1 MRGGVHYKVLK
12 DNTTVCATRIA
23 NDNTASEVDIPETV
37 THNDELFTVVAFGGD
52 WSEEWHVQVIKL
64 PNTVTKINS
73 MAISGNNKLTDF
85 YIPSSVT
92 TIDKNFGSVATHF
105 PKFHV
110 DENNKDFKSDD
121 NGVLYS
127 ADKKVLYAVPSSIA
141 LVDGKYTL
149 PEGVTTVYS
158 EVLAGISGLKT
169 IGIPASLEHIN
180 DGAFTNPNNKEVA
193 AIEVAAG
200 NTHFKVEHGALVMTN
215 AIDNN
220 ADTLIYYPIAY
231 QGDTFTVP
239 DDVTVLTANSI
250 AYNDNIKTVDLNK
263 TATIN
268 NGALSNLK
276 NLTTIGIPASVKS
289 LEGITSDC
297 PNVSTYNIDPSND
310 NYKSID
316 GIVFSKDGTKLVLY
330 PAKRPNTEYII
341 PEGTTTIPGG
351 TFNNSP
357 LEKLVVAA
365 SVTTLA
371 EGSFGNMPNL
381 TELDFAKGSKL
392 TSLWWQNIISL
403 PKLKR
408 LVLPESLEY
417 IDDRGIRECHSLEEI
432 VVPDGCKLKALKSN
446 CFSDTPALK
455 KITFEGSTILETIG
469 DEVFQNMTNLESF
482 TIPATVTSIGNRAFN
497 GCSGLKNLT
506 FATGSQVK
514 NLGDACFADCGFESL
529 ALPDNIE
536 TIGKEAF
543 RDCKQM
549 KAVHLSATVK
559 SIDPSAFKGCTGI
572 QAFTVDDN
580 NQNFAASQGMLCD
593 KAKTTLKLY
602 PAGLI
607 NDEATV
613 IPPSITAIGDYAFYD
628 CENLTN
634 VVIPQKVSKIGKRA
648 FGLDNKLNS
657 ITLLCDAVIQEDN
670 VNTKAGDMSF
680 DDGSLG
686 PGTTNM
692 YSNITLYVRK
702 DLMDTYKSN
711 SFWNK
716 FKAIKTSFT
725 VQHPGGTTD
734 ETDEFLPLSQ
744 KGLLLIK
751 TKSKDPVYVAPQEV
765 VNSGDDT
772 ESSYKR
778 NVNMIDNY
786 AFENCDGIKEV
797 VFKNNIYS
805 LGALAFYTKLK
816 QTTTDGVTA
825 YAPESTS
832 IEDVVFCGNKAPEVM
847 MSDYYDLDKA
857 GNYYAFS
864 DQQKIYVKKSAIN
877 AFKAALDHFKTQ
889 IDYKL
894 PFAGITSTYG
904 TFAREFDT
912 DFSDYYKTNNKADVA
927 AFVAGYEHE
936 GTDENGNTVN
946 YVHMTSID
954 ENGGYK
960 TDNENAHG
968 YVPANTGVLLMV
980 KDNSD
985 KATPTDFYY
994 TIGEHDSTS
1003 YTISSNLLTPVMKEN
1018 TTVDASEAAPVY
1030 IMQKTTGKLVKVT
1043 TPIANFPT
1051 HKAYLKL
1058 PASTNAKAKLQ
1069 LVFGNDNTTTAIDD
1083 ISTNHN
1089 NDGKW
1094 YDLNGRE
1101 INYPQ
1106 HGVFVHNNKKVIM
1119 K

>member
-1 MRGGVHYKVLK
+1 M
-12 DNTTVCATRIA
+12 
-23 NDNTASEVDIPETV
+23 DIPATV
-37 THNDELFTVVAFGGD
+37 THNDELFTVVAFGGE

-110 DENNKDFKSDD
+110 NENNQNFKSDD

-141 LVDGKYTL
+141 LDNGKYTL

-200 NTHFKVEHGALVMTN
+200 NTHFKVENGALVMIN
-215 AIDNN
+215 ATDNN

-231 QGDTFTVP
+231 QGETFTVP

-250 AYNDNIKTVDLNK
+250 AYNDNIKTVNLNK

-276 NLTTIGIPASVKS
+276 NLTTIGISASVKS
-289 LEGITSDC
+289 IEGITTNC
-297 PNVSTYNIDPSND
+297 PNVSTYNIDPNNN
-310 NYKSID
+310 NYQSKD
-316 GIVFSKDGTKLVLY
+316 GIVFTKDGNKLVIY
-330 PAKRPNTEYII
+330 PAARTDKEYSI
-341 PEGTTTIPGG
+341 PEGTQEIAMNA
-351 TFNNSP
+351 FNNSP
-357 LEKLVVAA
+357 LEKLTIAA
-365 SVTTLA
+365 SVKKLNEESIA
-371 EGSFGNMPNL
+371 SMPKL
-381 TELDFAKGSKL
+381 TELDFAAGSKL
-392 TSLWWQNIISL
+392 TSLGWQNIISL
-403 PKLKR
+403 HSLKKII
-408 LVLPESLEY
+408 LPEGITEIY
-417 IDDRGIRECHSLEEI
+417 ERGIRDCPALEEI
-432 VVPDGCKLKALKSN
+432 VVPDGSKLTTLDKGSLDAPALKS
-446 CFSDTPALK
+446 F
-455 KITFEGSTILETIG
+455 TFEGKSALTTIG
-469 DEVFQNMTNLESF
+469 DEVFKGMTHLESF